1 KPQDL
6 NSFLL
11 PGLYHIAALQN
22 EGLKVWDAAQ
32 KRLRVMRPIIVFA
45 TADSVAMATIS
56 GMVGHSGAHGCR
68 RFC

>member
-22 EGLKVWDAAQ
+22 EGLKIWDAAQ

-45 TADSVAMATIS
+45 TADSVAMAIID